1 MPWPQVTA
9 PSGWL
14 KCNGQA
20 FDKNVYPLLAQAY
33 PSGRLPDLR
42 GEFIRGWDDGRGVDT
57 GRGLFSEQSDAIRNI
72 TGSLLY
78 GHDADVTAPTKNA
91 SSGAM
96 YYDLNEKLYD
106 RDNYLTLTNNTVTN
120 SWYPAKLDASRVVP
134 TANENRPR
142 NIAFNYIVR
151 AA

>member
-33 PSGRLPDLR
+33 PSGILPDLR
-42 GEFIRGWDDGRGVDT
+42 SEFIRGWDDGRGVDT
-57 GRGLFSEQSDAIRNI
+57 ERTLLSAQGDAIRNI
-72 TGSLLY
+72 TGSIAVSTENT
-78 GHDADVTAPTKNA
+78 GSSTAAGAFNLTGIGGTVA
-91 SSGAM
+91 TSGFGNRGIPKF
-96 YYDLNEKLYD
+96 DF
-106 RDNYLTLTNNTVTN
+106 
-120 SWYPAKLDASRVVP
+120 DASKIVP

-142 NIAFNYIVR
+142 NISFNYIVR